1 MTTNRNSTMMPTAT
15 RSSLLLA
22 SLLAVAGLQAQTNNI
37 AINNNGAAPD
47 PSAILDVNTNLTG
60 AATRGML
67 PPRVVSTASIT
78 VGPTTDGML
87 VYQTGAPAGYY
98 YYNATIPAWVAV
110 QNAKDGWST
119 FGNPLPFPAQ
129 EFLGTTDA
137 QDLSFRTNNVER
149 MRLDATGEL
158 GIGVPAPTERL
169 DVGGAMRIFNA
180 GAALRTVIGAP
191 IGFNGIHSLSDGV
204 GVIEFQKDTIKAAL
218 PAAPNQ
224 RRLMWPGHYG
234 NITGTGVVATG
245 VSPNSGGW
253 RRMNND
259 YTEVFNAP
267 YTINGDV
274 TCGAGNAELPSPA
287 LSPLV
292 PANLSSS
299 LLPLDQVLVNPFMNN
314 TLATRRERMQ
324 FMFLRNEL
332 NAELNQLYG
341 VNGTPSTAATNGIC
355 AGQPI
360 TSIGFWVNQTLGV
373 IAGTGA
379 GQHQKLITYA
389 VTVKHAPAGVNN
401 LNTGFE
407 VTNDPAQGCGTNTLN
422 LPTASAGPSWS
433 TFTLTTPFVWD
444 GVRNVI
450 VEVVIGHGG
459 SASNIALP
467 IKVYTVPGAAPASN
481 LTYTESGTAIIAGC
495 TTLGLPGSCAFGTS
509 GGGIVTNACGT
520 AGISRGATNKRPV
533 IQFGGTVSTIT
544 PFITSTGPYMQYDGG
559 LVAED
564 PATTPPWGWQTTPYY
579 AFKGPGTVSAQRG
592 VFDNTVRL
600 NDHVFDRAFDGKV
613 RPEDAANFGDRRNLG
628 MGEMAQYIERE
639 RHLPTI
645 KGRSDWNREGSFSL
659 GDMANQ
665 LWTTTETQSL
675 YLTELHD
682 RLNLLELLTNDRP
695 VEASEFD
702 QARTLVVAMQ
712 DLTEQQKAALVQDLK
727 ARVVTSNG
735 TR

>member
-1 MTTNRNSTMMPTAT
+1 MMPTAT

-67 PPRVVSTASIT
+67 PPRVVSTASIA
-78 VGPTTDGML
+78 PSPSIDGML

-98 YYNATIPAWVAV
+98 YYNATIPGWVAV
-110 QNAKDGWST
+110 QNGKDGWST

-287 LSPLV
+287 LSAAL

-299 LLPLDQVLVNPFMNN
+299 LSALDNLLVNPFLNS
-314 TLATRRERMQ
+314 TFTTRRERMQ

-341 VNGTPSTAATNGIC
+341 VNGTPSIAATNGIC

-360 TSIGFWVNQTLGV
+360 NSIGFWVNVPVL
-373 IAGTGA
+373 AGTAA
-379 GQHQKLITYA
+379 GQGQKAVTYA
-389 VTVKHAPAGVNN
+389 VTVKHAPAGVSN
-401 LNTGFE
+401 LNAGFE
-407 VTNDPAQGCGTNTLN
+407 VTNDPAQGCGTGVNVN

-433 TFTLTTPFVWD
+433 TFALTTPFVWD

-450 VEVVIGHGG
+450 VE
-459 SASNIALP
+459 IALSHP
-467 IKVYTVPGAAPASN
+467 ATASAPNNVIKVYTVPGAVPACN
-481 LTYTESGTAIIAGC
+481 LTYTEAGLGTNAACGL
-495 TTLGLPGSCAFGTS
+495 LGPPGSCAFGTT
-509 GGGIVTNACGT
+509 GGGILTGTCGT
-520 AGISRGATNKRPV
+520 AGTSLGATNKRPV
-533 IQFGGTVSTIT
+533 IRFGGTVSTIT

>member
-1 MTTNRNSTMMPTAT
+1 MIPTAT

-287 LSPLV
+287 LSAAL

-299 LLPLDQVLVNPFMNN
+299 LSALDNLLVNPFLNS
-314 TLATRRERMQ
+314 TFTTRRERMQ

-341 VNGTPSTAATNGIC
+341 VNGTPSIAATNGIC

-360 TSIGFWVNQTLGV
+360 NSIGFWVNVPVL
-373 IAGTGA
+373 AGTAA
-379 GQHQKLITYA
+379 GQGQKAVTYA
-389 VTVKHAPAGVNN
+389 VTVKHAPAGVSN
-401 LNTGFE
+401 LNAGFE
-407 VTNDPAQGCGTNTLN
+407 VTNDPAQGCGTGVNVN

-433 TFTLTTPFVWD
+433 TFALTTPFVWD

-450 VEVVIGHGG
+450 VE
-459 SASNIALP
+459 IALSHP
-467 IKVYTVPGAAPASN
+467 ATASAPNNVIKVYTVPGAVPACN
-481 LTYTESGTAIIAGC
+481 LTYTEAGLGTNAACGL
-495 TTLGLPGSCAFGTS
+495 LGPPGSCAFGTT
-509 GGGIVTNACGT
+509 GGGILTGTCGT
-520 AGISRGATNKRPV
+520 AGTSLGATNKRPV
-533 IQFGGTVSTIT
+533 IRFGGIVSTIT